1 MGGINSG
8 RRYRYDTKTTTN
20 ECLFIDLRYMKK
32 QGLLKPGT
40 GGTFSWSSGGQQTGS
55 IAYSYYGDR
64 LELNYRVNG
73 EPVQDSI
80 RIARTACNY
89 GGHRQWFICPS
100 CGKRQ
105 VVLYGLAG
113 LFRCR
118 KCHGL
123 PYSSQMESNSDRASR
138 KANKL
143 RKRLGGE
150 EGALNPI
157 PSRPKG
163 MHYKTYD
170 RIVSQITEAEEAVF
184 AELAVLLKLD
194 KSLEGWL

>member
-1 MGGINSG
+1 MGGRNSG

-20 ECLFIDLRYMKK
+20 ECLFLDSRYMKR
-32 QGLLKPGT
+32 QGFLVPGI
-40 GGTFSWSSGGQQTGS
+40 GGTLRWSSGGHETGS
-55 IAYSYYGDR
+55 IGFTVYADR
-64 LELNYRVNG
+64 LDLNYRING
-73 EPVQDSI
+73 EPVKDSI
-80 RIARTACNY
+80 LLGKTPCNY
-89 GGHRQWFICPS
+89 GGHRYWFICPS

-105 VVLYGLAG
+105 AVLYSPAG

-163 MHYKTYD
+163 MHNKTYD

-194 KSLEGWL
+194 KSLEDWL